1 MRKSEMRIMVYISKH
16 QRSHQQALVARSV
29 EQKRITKFERMK
41 YGFDGNLV
49 VQNSFQ
55 YTQTINIRDVLTTTS
70 NIYDG
75 CFCEKS

>member
-1 MRKSEMRIMVYISKH
+1 
-16 QRSHQQALVARSV
+16 
-29 EQKRITKFERMK
+29 MK

-55 YTQTINIRDVLTTTS
+55 YTQTINIRDVLRTTS

-75 CFCEKS
+75 CFYENG